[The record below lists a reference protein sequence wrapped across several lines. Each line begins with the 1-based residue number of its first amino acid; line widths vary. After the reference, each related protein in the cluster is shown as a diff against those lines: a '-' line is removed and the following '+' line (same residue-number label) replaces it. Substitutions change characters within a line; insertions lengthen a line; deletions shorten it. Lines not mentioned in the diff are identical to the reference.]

1 MANATQVDTAI
12 GIDKFKQEP
21 IKPETRHHRR
31 QTYRRTCQHYIT
43 NNNTSIA
50 PTVTILPNVPTTI
63 GVIQYPSANYAAF
76 DQGYVH
82 IPFASTAM
90 AMDAADWDEI
100 QIGASRLRIVDCGF
114 EIARITC
121 SQQTVVA
128 AAATTSVTNQFTQA
142 PTLMLVKDDDHVL
155 SGMATIDNPAIV
167 GPSNCSSVMT
177 KPGIANK
184 AFVHSFMNGN
194 LPKVTWLQA
203 CGAGTVFDPEISLD
217 LLKGGHVHLLSTS
230 DTYSY
235 NWTDPDENRWLSPFQ
250 IGNSDTL
257 IDETARN
264 LNFYPGLAGGS
275 FTAAILQNV
284 ATDVNR
290 NLISVPVNHFIRV
303 PPLYTQLSAV
313 VVTMEL
319 WIEYKMTVEWVPG
332 RYLTTRA
339 LTGGDGSALAGNM
352 IPFAE
357 HRRMMLSFAP
367 GNVPTPSL
375 DRDDDY
381 SMDMHKRRK
390 MDYELKKKREK
401 ERWNGGNSS
410 KDNSSDMTDG
420 SAVKAKFRSFFSKQ
434 QKGESDDE

>member
-21 IKPETRHHRR
+21 IQPEIRQHRR
-31 QTYRRTCQHYIT
+31 QTYRRTCQHYVT

-50 PTVTILPNVPTTI
+50 PTVNVVANIPAAATP
-63 GVIQYPSANYAAF
+63 IQYPSADYAVF

-82 IPFASTAM
+82 IPFTSTAM

-114 EIARITC
+114 EITRITC
-121 SQQTVVA
+121 SQQTVTT
-128 AAATTSVTNQFTQA
+128 AAATTTVTNQFTQA
-142 PTLMLVKDDDHVL
+142 PTMMLVKDEDHVL
-155 SGMATIDNPAIV
+155 AGMATIDNPVAI
-167 GPSNCSSVMT
+167 GPSACSSVMV

-184 AFVHSFMNGN
+184 SFPHSFTDGA
-194 LPKVTWLQA
+194 LPKVRWLQA
-203 CGAGTVFDPEISLD
+203 CGAGTIFDTEISFD

-230 DTYSY
+230 DTYKY
-235 NWTDPDENRWLSPFQ
+235 HWTDPDSNRWLAPFQ
-250 IGNSDTL
+250 MGNVDTL
-257 IDETARN
+257 VDETARN
-264 LNFYPGLAGGS
+264 LSYYPGALGGS

-290 NLISVPVNHFIRV
+290 NLIAVPVNHFIRV

-313 VVTMEL
+313 VVTLEV
-319 WIEYKMTVEWVPG
+319 WIEYSMTIEWVPG

-357 HRRMMLSFAP
+357 HRRMMLAFSA
-367 GNVPTPSL
+367 GNTPPPTL
-375 DRDDDY
+375 DEDGE
-381 SMDMHKRRK
+381 MEGHKRRK
-390 MDYELKKKREK
+390 MDSDLRKKREK
-401 ERWNGGNSS
+401 ERWNGGYSS
-410 KDNSSDMTDG
+410 KDNTTDMTDG
-420 SAVKAKFRSFFSKQ
+420 APIKTKFQAFFSKR
-434 QKGESDDE
+434 QKGESDDD